1 MSHSVTGAA
10 KVSEFKKSAKGVYTR
25 DISFPY
31 FVPSG
36 VPGVVTRLDT
46 PPTIE
51 TQVYDA
57 AAMPT
62 AFGTLV
68 VVDPT
73 NNVRAI
79 TGSDSSYSSLTMGFL
94 VRPYPTQQNSTTG
107 SVGSGSPNSLALA
120 NVMKRGYMIVTL
132 QNSTA
137 ATKGGQVYVR
147 YTTSGQLVLG
157 GVEAGSSGNLTITG
171 AYFTGP
177 ADSSGYV
184 EIAYNI

>member
-1 MSHSVTGAA
+1 M
-10 KVSEFKKSAKGVYTR
+10 SEFKKSAKGVYTR

-51 TQVYDA
+51 TQVFDA
-57 AAMPT
+57 AAMPP
-62 AFGTLV
+62 AFGILV

-73 NNVRAI
+73 NNVRAV
-79 TGSDSSYSSLTMGFL
+79 TTSDTTYSFMTMGFL

-107 SVGSGSPNSLALA
+107 AVGSGAPNSLALA
-120 NVMKRGYMIVTL
+120 NVMKRGYMIVSL

-137 ATKGGQVYVR
+137 ATKGGQVYYR
-147 YTTSGQLVLG
+147 QTTSGQLVLG
-157 GVEAGSSGNLTITG
+157 GIEAGSSGTTAITNC
-171 AYFTGP
+171 YFTGA

-184 EIAYNI
+184 EIAFNI